1 MRIKQGDIIGALG
14 STGRSTGPHLH
25 YEIHLGGRQ
34 VNPLRIKLPSGKHIP
49 KNEIDDFN
57 EQREI
62 IKRKIFA
69 MRNNIKSKEFAFLK
83 NLQKN

>member
-25 YEIHLGGRQ
+25 YEILLGGRQ
-34 VNPLRIKLPSGKHIP
+34 VNPLRIKLPSGKNIP
-49 KNEIDDFN
+49 KNEMANFHV
-57 EQREI
+57 QREI
-62 IKRKIFA
+62 INSKVFA
-69 MRNNIKSKEFAFLK
+69 MRANIKNKEFAFLK